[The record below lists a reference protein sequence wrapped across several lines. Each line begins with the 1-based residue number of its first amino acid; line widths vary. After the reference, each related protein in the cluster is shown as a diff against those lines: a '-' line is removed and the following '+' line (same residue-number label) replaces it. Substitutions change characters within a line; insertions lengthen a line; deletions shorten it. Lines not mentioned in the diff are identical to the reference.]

1 MDGSRL
7 FDFCSIR
14 NTVLDSPYSGT
25 NTELEGILD
34 TIQKQQYVDPEEL
47 LRYFWDMFVVDAF
60 LGNFDRHNGN
70 WGFLYHDDTQSI
82 RPAPVYD
89 CGSCLLPQADEWVMR
104 MVLENPEEL
113 DARVY
118 RFPTSS
124 IKQAERKINYYD
136 YLMAAGNPDCNA
148 AVIRM
153 VPRLHMD
160 AIRTMIHDVPFL
172 NELQRQFYQKYLA
185 ARLEKIMLPA
195 YLQLAEQPS

>member
-25 NTELEGILD
+25 DTELEGILD

-82 RPAPVYD
+82 TPAPVYD
-89 CGSCLLPQADEWVMR
+89 CGSCLLPQADEQVMR

-118 RFPTSS
+118 RFPTSP
-124 IKQAERKINYYD
+124 IKQAVRKINYYD
-136 YLMAAGNPDCNA
+136 YLMAAENPDCNA
-148 AVIRM
+148 AVVRM

-160 AIRTMIHDVPFL
+160 VIWTLINDVPFL
-172 NELQRQFYQKYLA
+172 NELQKRFYQKYLA
-185 ARLEKIMLPA
+185 ARLEKIMIPA